1 MLLSPILQS
10 IKEDPEASC
19 LFRLDKDEWTIFS
32 RQDVLDAAFRLC
44 GQWKRDGLKSGD
56 RILLLMENRPEWAVT
71 AIASGLYGLVLV
83 PAYTTHLPHEIEYL
97 LNRSE
102 AAAVMTSDGELRAG
116 IETLSI

>member
-83 PAYTTHLPHEIEYL
+83 PAYTTHLPHEIEYC
-97 LNRSE
+97 
-102 AAAVMTSDGELRAG
+102 
-116 IETLSI
+116 